1 MDPENRSTFKII
13 DIGVPMQLYKTIDK
27 KLTDKVWLINKFDLY
42 LASTG
47 KAQNSCITYIKSV
60 RTMLK
65 KTKLKKPTL
74 TSIEIESYLSGKIA
88 LHFAA
93 VKAFIKFIR
102 LEFNKKFID
111 IDFPKPKKLNKDEIE
126 ILTIEEVEKIIK
138 HLPPKYHFFTRFL
151 FAAALRISEMY
162 RLKVGNVD
170 WKNWMNDKSKYGL
183 LTIKKT
189 KGKKDRKVPLPP
201 EFMLKLFYYVEKR
214 DGQVEEN
221 NFLFDFNFDKFF
233 YKKMKR
239 MKKNNI
245 GIFLDL
251 NENGLY
257 NYREDVIWNKFS
269 NKESRLFEMEF
280 RKASMKALGRFA
292 NPHQLRR
299 GRATQLLKA
308 GMPIMQLKELL
319 GHVSITTTQRY
330 LKVGIEELKT
340 TMEYLKL

>member
-189 KGKKDRKVPLPP
+189 KGKRIEKFHYLRVYVKV
-201 EFMLKLFYYVEKR
+201 
-214 DGQVEEN
+214 
-221 NFLFDFNFDKFF
+221 
-233 YKKMKR
+233 
-239 MKKNNI
+239 I
-245 GIFLDL
+245 
-251 NENGLY
+251 
-257 NYREDVIWNKFS
+257 
-269 NKESRLFEMEF
+269 
-280 RKASMKALGRFA
+280 
-292 NPHQLRR
+292 
-299 GRATQLLKA
+299 LLC
-308 GMPIMQLKELL
+308 
-319 GHVSITTTQRY
+319 
-330 LKVGIEELKT
+330 
-340 TMEYLKL
+340 